1 MARGW
6 ILSKLPVLLISLC
19 MPHLTL
25 AYAVQLEM
33 LQQVPKTPFKSIANI
48 SDVKMK
54 RISFKNIVIIVK
66 SQCSLVA
73 AIAS

>member
-1 MARGW
+1 
-6 ILSKLPVLLISLC
+6 

-33 LQQVPKTPFKSIANI
+33 LQQIPKTPFKSIANI